1 MTHMGFLGQ
10 GTQVTTTP
18 SPSGH
23 PRALGLASETPLQM
37 GRAWT
42 VFPHQ
47 RSTGSQSLEQ
57 SPCCPAPPESG
68 LTRNSQPQPHDGC
81 PCRDPR
87 CPCPWGLTSPTLA
100 PPRPQLPP
108 GAKKVLALRAEQ
120 VRGAGPSVRLR
131 ARWAGQHRPYKAV
144 ECVRGGAGQGG
155 ALARPYLALSHG
167 REAVRLPRVG
177 WGCDPRRRCGG
188 NGGPLSPDCHGRGI
202 YLGRPFLP
210 SETGRRTSRIFSSEI
225 LPPTF
230 PQRPRCLAHSRGRA
244 SFHQTKY
251 GFFPS
256 LKEEA
261 YQMVPTYSHEKVT
274 SQAPLVWGLHL
285 GIRTATEQPT
295 SATSLPFQALLSF
308 L

>member
-37 GRAWT
+37 GRVWT

-57 SPCCPAPPESG
+57 SPCCPALPESG

-87 CPCPWGLTSPTLA
+87 RPCPWGLTSPTLA
-100 PPRPQLPP
+100 PPRPRLPP

-120 VRGAGPSVRLR
+120 VRGAGRRVRLR
-131 ARWAGQHRPYKAV
+131 ARWAGPHRPYKAE

-155 ALARPYLALSHG
+155 APARPYLALTHG
-167 REAVRLPRVG
+167 REAVRLPREG
-177 WGCDPRRRCGG
+177 WGRVARRRCGG
-188 NGGPLSPDCHGRGI
+188 TVAPSPLIVTGGGFIWAVPSFLVRLAEGHPGSSVLRSYPQLSPKGPAA
-202 YLGRPFLP
+202 RPIPVGGLP
-210 SETGRRTSRIFSSEI
+210 S
-225 LPPTF
+225 
-230 PQRPRCLAHSRGRA
+230 
-244 SFHQTKY
+244 TKPSMA
-251 GFFPS
+251 FFP
-256 LKEEA
+256 
-261 YQMVPTYSHEKVT
+261 V
-274 SQAPLVWGLHL
+274 
-285 GIRTATEQPT
+285 
-295 SATSLPFQALLSF
+295 
-308 L
+308 